1 MHMHMHVNAESTL
14 SNALYMHTL
23 YVFWYNGPLHVLTV
37 HFPLMR
43 VVQGVSN
50 SASNV
55 IKTLDN
61 KQSHGYY
68 SLPMQRVKIQNSKYP
83 GGEVWLVISR
93 GCTVK
98 KMEWPN
104 IILCIYMYMCYKQ
117 QCAPE
122 S

>member
-1 MHMHMHVNAESTL
+1 MLNLLL

-23 YVFWYNGPLHVLTV
+23 YVFWYNGPFHVLTV

-61 KQSHGYY
+61 DLLDTTLCPCRG
-68 SLPMQRVKIQNSKYP
+68 SKYK
-83 GGEVWLVISR
+83 I
-93 GCTVK
+93 
-98 KMEWPN
+98 PN
-104 IILCIYMYMCYKQ
+104 IQGVRFGLSPAGGVQLNKWNGPI
-117 QCAPE
+117 
-122 S
+122 